1 MNKYAFYFA
10 QEAFEVEYIL
20 LWLLLRSR
28 NLNKNLILG
37 KVVLFCSLLWKFYLE
52 EEQSVSSLTQL
63 TFLALQSTYLVLI
76 LQPIF
81 TVNINL

>member
-1 MNKYAFYFA
+1 MA
-10 QEAFEVEYIL
+10 
-20 LWLLLRSR
+20 LLRSR

-37 KVVLFCSLLWKFYLE
+37 KVVLFCSLLRKFYLE

>member
-1 MNKYAFYFA
+1 M
-10 QEAFEVEYIL
+10 
-20 LWLLLRSR
+20 
-28 NLNKNLILG
+28 
-37 KVVLFCSLLWKFYLE
+37 LFCSLLWKFYLE